1 MFAHDEGVTEMTG
14 TVRLTRR
21 GRIVVVLAVLATLLV
36 AGFTL
41 GHAPSQAAG
50 QAKPAAPRTITV
62 QAGETLW
69 GVAARIAPHVDPR
82 LVVAQIEQLNHLRSP
97 QLMAG
102 QQLVVPRAR

>member
-1 MFAHDEGVTEMTG
+1 MNG

-21 GRIVVVLAVLATLLV
+21 GRIVVVLAVLAALLV

-50 QAKPAAPRTITV
+50 SARPVAPRTITV
-62 QAGETLW
+62 QPGETLW

-82 LVVAQIEQLNHLRSP
+82 LVVAQIERLNDLRSP
-97 QLMAG
+97 QLLAG